1 MTLTN
6 KSLLLMKALRYN
18 YMAVN
23 RAAEERQTRAHNS
36 EIKNTITNNSTLQ
49 PCGVTNL
56 H

>member
-6 KSLLLMKALRYN
+6 KSLLLMKASRYN
-18 YMAVN
+18 YMAIN
-23 RAAEERQTRAHNS
+23 RAVEERQTWTLNS

>member
-1 MTLTN
+1 MTLAN
-6 KSLLLMKALRYN
+6 KSLLLMKASRYN

-23 RAAEERQTRAHNS
+23 RAAEERQTRTHNS

>member
-6 KSLLLMKALRYN
+6 KSLLLMKASRYN

-23 RAAEERQTRAHNS
+23 RAVEERQTRPYNS
-36 EIKNTITNNSTLQ
+36 EIKNAITNNSTLQ
-49 PCGVTNL
+49 HCGG